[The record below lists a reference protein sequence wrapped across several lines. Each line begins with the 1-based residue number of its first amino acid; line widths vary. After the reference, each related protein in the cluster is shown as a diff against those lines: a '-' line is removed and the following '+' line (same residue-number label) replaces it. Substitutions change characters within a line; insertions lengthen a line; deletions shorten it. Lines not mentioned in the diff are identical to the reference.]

1 MPTSFPI
8 LIVAL
13 SLIAASGCSGP
24 VSAKRVEPESAPVPA
39 KSEKRATVAF
49 VHPKS
54 ESVSRA
60 VSFSGEF
67 RPYQTV
73 DLHAKVAGYLKSI
86 SVDAGSAV
94 QEGQT
99 IATLEIPEM
108 EADLAQAAAERNR
121 TLAELARARTEIERA
136 EASLKL
142 ATVSHDRLLRA
153 VKSEP
158 GIIAQQEI
166 DEAAARKFAAE
177 AQLASTKAALAVED
191 QRIAVASA
199 AERRTKAMAAYTRI
213 VAPFSG
219 VITKRYADP
228 GAMIQ
233 AGTASQ
239 TQAMPVVRLAE
250 IRRLRLVATVPES
263 AVPLVREGL
272 RVEIKVPS
280 INRMIPASISRLAR
294 DLSPAS
300 RTMEAEIDVANP
312 GSLTPGMYADVAIR
326 LDKPEPSLTVPVAT
340 IINSGG
346 NRSVWVVSE
355 SSSIEERPIVTG
367 FESGS
372 SYEVLSGLLASDR
385 VIVSNRSLLKPGQT
399 VVARAAGEN

>member
-294 DLSPAS
+294 DLSPVS